1 MKKRCLAVLMA
12 VCVAL
17 GTVIAPCD
25 VSAAEIIDTVL
36 EEESI
41 EEIEEPSEAEP
52 EAPLETEPGELPE
65 TEPEVPSETAAEI
78 PAEEEFPTDGL
89 LPVEEL
95 TVPEEE
101 AEYFEETAEYSL
113 RSSADDYGS
122 EWEKYTNYYFYNQM
136 NEAEREYW
144 DALQVMCIQ
153 YTEQNTPGIA
163 VKSGGVQTGK
173 YRTELVKS
181 NMGLSLQEMKQIAR
195 IFRYNNP
202 QYYFLNNAIWST
214 SSAVGFGIY
223 SAFAGTEDRKA
234 ATEQVKRQVDMWQA
248 QIDACSTD
256 VEKVKLIHDL
266 IIEKV
271 EYNHAINESGF
282 DENTQYTQSAY
293 SVFCTDSTVCA
304 GYAQSFEMMCNG
316 SGIDAVAVTSSNH
329 EWNKVRINDSW
340 YNVDCTW
347 DDLNGTVYYTYFER
361 NDAIFDK
368 SSSHYEESFWEEYLP
383 LCTLDSGASGYSPGT
398 LPRITEQ
405 TAAPMITVDVLGGK
419 YVLQIG
425 SSTPGA
431 QIYYTLDGSTP
442 KVSGAKA
449 YRYTGSFEITES
461 MLLQAVAV
469 CNGYWDSEAASKEVA
484 VKKKYTVSFDG
495 NGGTGTM
502 ESMEV
507 YEGTGAYLPEAVFQ
521 RDGYHFTGW
530 STGAD
535 GKGTVYTDGAQIAG
549 LSQSITLYA
558 QWEINIYHI
567 TYELDGGENG
577 QNPASYTYADSI
589 TLQEPGKTGY
599 AFGGWYTDLGFYSPV
614 AGIAAGSTGDKIF
627 YAKWQPIRYHIVFS
641 RNGGSGSMG
650 EMIDLQ
656 YDREYSLPANTY
668 KKTEYVFTGWNTKA
682 DGSGTS
688 FSDGAA
694 IQNLTAVPNGKITLY
709 AQWAVKEYTI
719 TYRLGGGKN
728 NKSNPASYKKS
739 SATITLKNPT
749 RTGYKFIGWY
759 TDSKC
764 TKKVTGIKNGSTG
777 NKTFY
782 AKWEAKKYT
791 ICFKENGSTSGKMSS
806 LTSRKYGK
814 SYQLTAN
821 KFKRTGYTFVGW
833 NTKKDGSGTAF
844 KNKAKVKNLTTKSG
858 GKVVLYAQWKKTKY
872 TITYK
877 LKGGKNAAKNP
888 DYYYYTTKTIT
899 LKKPT
904 RKGHQFVGWYS
915 DSKYKKKV
923 TKIKKGSTGNITLY
937 AKWKKK

>member
-12 VCVAL
+12 VCVVL
-17 GTVIAPCD
+17 GTVIAPRD

-36 EEESI
+36 EEEPI

-52 EAPLETEPGELPE
+52 ETPLETEPGELPE
-65 TEPEVPSETAAEI
+65 TEPEAPSETAAEI

-144 DALQVMCIQ
+144 DALQAMCIQ

-347 DDLNGTVYYTYFER
+347 DDAGNGYPIYYDFFAK
-361 NDAIFDK
+361 NDAYYDNAQQA
-368 SSSHYEESFWEEYLP
+368 SSHAEESYWNKYLP
-383 LCTLDSGASGYSPGT
+383 PCTLTSTSSGWVAGT
-398 LPRITEQ
+398 FPAITQ
-405 TAAPMITVDVLGGK
+405 TAQAPKISAKTDSEGDCEVTITA
-419 YVLQIG
+419 
-425 SSTPGA
+425 PAAGA
-431 QIYYTLDGSTP
+431 RIYYTLDGTVPEEST
-442 KVSGAKA
+442 AKSI
-449 YRYTGSFEITES
+449 RYDDSFYIDKSATIN
-461 MLLQAVAV
+461 AIAV
-469 CNGYWDSEAASKEVA
+469 CDGYWDSAVTGKSIDLSKKV
-484 VKKKYTVSFDG
+484 TVTYNG
-495 NGGTGTM
+495 NGATSGKMSKQTGYRDSIITLKNNAFKKTGYSFAGWNTKKNGKGKSYTNKQKVSSFTGT
-502 ESMEV
+502 V
-507 YEGTGAYLPEAVFQ
+507 
-521 RDGYHFTGW
+521 
-530 STGAD
+530 
-535 GKGTVYTDGAQIAG
+535 
-549 LSQSITLYA
+549 TLYA
-558 QWEINIYHI
+558 QWERPTYKI
-567 TYELDGGENG
+567 TYKLD
-577 QNPASYTYADSI
+577 
-589 TLQEPGKTGY
+589 
-599 AFGGWYTDLGFYSPV
+599 
-614 AGIAAGSTGDKIF
+614 
-627 YAKWQPIRYHIVFS
+627 
-641 RNGGSGSMG
+641 
-650 EMIDLQ
+650 
-656 YDREYSLPANTY
+656 
-668 KKTEYVFTGWNTKA
+668 
-682 DGSGTS
+682 
-688 FSDGAA
+688 
-694 IQNLTAVPNGKITLY
+694 
-709 AQWAVKEYTI
+709 
-719 TYRLGGGKN
+719 GGKN
-728 NKSNPASYKKS
+728 NKSNPATYKKTTK
-739 SATITLKNPT
+739 TITLKNAT
-749 RTGYKFIGWY
+749 KTGYTFKGWY
-759 TDSKC
+759 SDKNF
-764 TKKVTGIKNGSTG
+764 KNKVTSIKKGSTG
-777 NKTFY
+777 NKTLY
-782 AKWEAKKYT
+782 AKWEANKYT
-791 ICFKENGSTSGKMSS
+791 IKFNGNGSTGGKMSS
-806 LTSRKYGK
+806 LTNCKYGK
-814 SYQLTAN
+814 SYKLTAN
-821 KFKRTGYTFVGW
+821 KFKKSGYTFVGW
-833 NTKKDGSGTAF
+833 NTKKNGSGKTY
-844 KNKAKVKNLTTKSG
+844 KNKQSIKNLTSKNG
-858 GKVVLYAQWKKTKY
+858 GTVTLYAQWMK
-872 TITYK
+872 
-877 LKGGKNAAKNP
+877 
-888 DYYYYTTKTIT
+888 
-899 LKKPT
+899 
-904 RKGHQFVGWYS
+904 
-915 DSKYKKKV
+915 
-923 TKIKKGSTGNITLY
+923 
-937 AKWKKK
+937 